1 MIRQERERKMEYT
14 FDKAL
19 QEARIVKRNSQFTMN
34 IEMDGEIIKAH
45 CPATT
50 RIGDVDL
57 AGVACL
63 LSKSD
68 DPKRKLKYTVEAVS
82 FDNPDTA
89 DKNWVGINLIL
100 SNRIVEFLLNTHQLD
115 EMVSDYD
122 EVKREV
128 FLGVSKLD
136 FLVGNTYL
144 EVKTPLTTVNVK
156 YGDQIKTKKV
166 TPFSSTDRMVR
177 HVKELASSL
186 KDHERAILLTVQ
198 QYEETDVKPH
208 LHSTHYEEVKA
219 VMSEAVAKGVES
231 WNISLR
237 FTPTGVSLLKL
248 TNTTQDLLS
257 Y

>member
-1 MIRQERERKMEYT
+1 MKYT
-14 FDKAL
+14 FEKEL
-19 QEARIVKRNSQFTMN
+19 REARIVKRNSQFTMN
-34 IEMDGEIIKAH
+34 IDVDGEVIKAH

-63 LSKSD
+63 VSKSD

-82 FDNPDTA
+82 FDNPETK
-89 DKNWVGINLIL
+89 DKNWIGINLIL

-115 EMVSDYD
+115 EMVYDYV

-128 FLGVSKLD
+128 FLGSSKLD

-144 EVKTPLTTVNVK
+144 EVKTPLTTVNVR
-156 YGDQIKTKKV
+156 YGDKIKTKKV

-177 HVKELASSL
+177 HVGELAYSL

-198 QYEETDVKPH
+198 QYEETEVKPH
-208 LHSTHYEEVKA
+208 MHSTHYEEVKA
-219 VMSEAVAKGVES
+219 AMTEAVEKGVES
-231 WNISLR
+231 WNISLK

-248 TNTTQDLLS
+248 TNTTRDLLS

>member
-1 MIRQERERKMEYT
+1 MKKYL
-14 FDKAL
+14 FDKEL
-19 QEARIVKRNSQFTMN
+19 TEAIIVKRNSQFTMN
-34 IEMDGEIIKAH
+34 VELDGETVKAH

-63 LSKSD
+63 VSKSD

-82 FDNPDTA
+82 FDNPEAEDN
-89 DKNWVGINLIL
+89 NWIGINLIL

-122 EVKREV
+122 DVRREV
-128 FLGVSKLD
+128 FLGNSKLD

-156 YGDQIKTKKV
+156 YGDKIKTKKV

-177 HVKELASSL
+177 HVGELGDSL
-186 KDHERAILLTVQ
+186 KSHERAILLTVQ
-198 QYEETDVKPH
+198 QYEETEVKPH
-208 LHSTHYEEVKA
+208 LHSTHYEDVKSAMMKA
-219 VMSEAVAKGVES
+219 VEKGVES
-231 WNISLR
+231 WNISLK

-248 TNTTQDLLS
+248 TNTTQDLSS

>member
-1 MIRQERERKMEYT
+1 MKMYLFE
-14 FDKAL
+14 KKL
-19 QEARIVKRNSQFTMN
+19 IEAVVVGRNSQFTMN
-34 IEMDGEIIKAH
+34 IELNGEVIKAH

-63 LSKSD
+63 VSKCE

-82 FDNPDTA
+82 FDTPDA
-89 DKNWVGINLIL
+89 EDKNWIGINLIL

-115 EMVSDYD
+115 EMVSDYN

-128 FLGVSKLD
+128 FLGKSKLD

-156 YGDQIKTKKV
+156 YGDKIKTKKV

-177 HVKELASSL
+177 HVGELAASL
-186 KDHERAILLTVQ
+186 KDHERAILLTVH
-198 QYEETDVKPH
+198 QYEETEVKPH
-208 LHSTHYEEVKA
+208 LYSTHYKEVKA
-219 VMSEAVAKGVES
+219 AMTEAIEKGVES
-231 WNISLR
+231 WTINLK
-237 FTPTGVSLLKL
+237 FTPIGVSLLMLK
-248 TNTTQDLLS
+248 NTTQEVLS